1 MVSIEVIA
9 LVLTG
14 LSITA
19 SIIYYATI
27 IRNQDKTRRTEILF
41 QRLQRDASQFEAWG
55 EVVFVQEWKSVEE
68 LNEKYPWETEPEAR
82 GKWLYVVSLY
92 NNIGLLLQENVIDS
106 KLIFRVFTAG
116 AILTTW
122 KKYEPVIF
130 EIRNNSGENNWSG
143 FEYLAEEARRLFPE
157 VSLIESAKL

>member
-68 LNEKYPWETEPEAR
+68 LNDSGTFKKNFRQQAESKAAPATGKRANKPQAAAVTPKPAAAPPAASPPAEIFKAYDIR
-82 GKWLYVVSLY
+82 GIV
-92 NNIGLLLQENVIDS
+92 G
-106 KLIFRVFTAG
+106 RT
-116 AILTTW
+116 LTTQHM
-122 KKYEPVIF
+122 
-130 EIRNNSGENNWSG
+130 
-143 FEYLAEEARRLFPE
+143 L
-157 VSLIESAKL
+157 LIGQALGVRQCPAV